1 VLATTSPTVLQELA
15 DAQLADDRRLQRH
28 VHLVEATRE
37 PRAPRV
43 RDECATRPA
52 PSWWP
57 RAGLRWHAG

>member
-15 DAQLADDRRLQRH
+15 DAQLADDRRWQGH
-28 VHLVEATRE
+28 VRDVEAARVA
-37 PRAPRV
+37 RAPRV
-43 RDECATRPA
+43 HEERATRPA